1 VTESDEMVVTVT
13 FSNDPIPV
21 TPPRE
26 YYQYGAPTP
35 ALKKPRKR
43 RKKTPLSDTSGRVVI
58 YPEDEPVQDRPSW
71 HGRSDMDNM
80 PAAFDDFDDY
90 RYTDY
95 NY

>member
-1 VTESDEMVVTVT
+1 VTAESDEMIVTFT

-26 YYQYGAPTP
+26 YYQYGEYVAPTP
-35 ALKKPRKR
+35 PVKKPRKR
-43 RKKTPLSDTSGRVVI
+43 RKKTPQ
-58 YPEDEPVQDRPSW
+58 EEPVQDRPSW

-80 PAAFDDFDDY
+80 PAAFDDY